1 VTAAYPCALTLGA
14 RISRAGLSRIGQRG
28 YLHDRSGNFSP
39 DQCCIISINSRLAK
53 PNHAK
58 LSRQFQKGPEMG
70 KQILSLDESKPK
82 KATRADRPPTEGF
95 VMVVD
100 GHFKSQFNTV
110 EAAEESA
117 GKLKSAYPML
127 RIEIYDAVN
136 KAYTLLS

>member
-1 VTAAYPCALTLGA
+1 M
-14 RISRAGLSRIGQRG
+14 
-28 YLHDRSGNFSP
+28 LHYQHQQPFGE
-39 DQCCIISINSRLAK
+39 AK
-53 PNHAK
+53 PSQIIATV
-58 LSRQFQKGPEMG
+58 SKGPEME
-70 KQILSLDESKPK
+70 KQVLWLDESKPK

-110 EAAEESA
+110 EAAEASA

-136 KAYTLLS
+136 QAHTLFA

>member
-1 VTAAYPCALTLGA
+1 
-14 RISRAGLSRIGQRG
+14 
-28 YLHDRSGNFSP
+28 
-39 DQCCIISINSRLAK
+39 
-53 PNHAK
+53 
-58 LSRQFQKGPEMG
+58 MG

-82 KATRADRPPTEGF
+82 KATRADRPPIEGF

-100 GHFKSQFNTV
+100 GHFKSQFDTV

-136 KAYTLLS
+136 QAHTLLS